1 MNTQSKKRRPSSAL
15 LLLTSAALSLG
26 ITSANA
32 AKQITGE
39 VVGVSDGDTV
49 TILSD
54 GDQIKVRLAEIDAP
68 EKAQAFG
75 TRSKQSLSDMCFRK
89 NAKIETSGKDRYG
102 RFIGR
107 IYCFTPGVKTG
118 IDANAEQIRRG
129 MAWVFD
135 RYVTDRDLYRIQDDA
150 RDARRGLWADQS
162 PTPPWEWRKANR

>member
-1 MNTQSKKRRPSSAL
+1 MRTTIVIVSMLAMSHGAF
-15 LLLTSAALSLG
+15 AATISG
-26 ITSANA
+26 I
-32 AKQITGE
+32 

-49 TILSD
+49 TVLSS
-54 GDQIKVRLAEIDAP
+54 GEQTKVRLAEIDAP

-89 NAKIETSGKDRYG
+89 DAKIETSGKDRYG

-150 RDARRGLWADQS
+150 RAARRGLWADQS